1 MKLQNAN
8 KSATVTGV
16 GELAATTNYFIG
28 NDPAKWR
35 TNVPTY
41 AKVKYENIYNGIDLV
56 YYGNQR
62 QLEYDFIVAPAAN
75 PHCIAFNLIGAN
87 KIRRDAHGDLAFKM
101 GDEEIRWHRPI
112 VYQEKDGVRQ
122 NIAARYTITDKTRV
136 GFELAKYDTTKPLFI
151 DPLVYSTYLGGS
163 GDDVGSAIAVDSANN
178 AYVTGFTRSADFPVT
193 SGALQTNVDCSVN
206 GCDNAFV
213 SKINPAGTALVY
225 STYLGGDSGAQGSS
239 IAVDSKGNVYVTGL
253 AGANFPLVNPLQP
266 TYGGNYDA
274 FVSKINP
281 SGSALVYS
289 TYLGGSGQDLG
300 SGIAVD
306 SAGNAYVTGN
316 TGSSNFPTTPSAF
329 QTVCNG
335 GGSSCGNPSR
345 DAFVAKI
352 NPKGSAFVYSTY
364 LGGSGDESGDSI
376 AVDNAGNAYITGFTG
391 STNFPTKNP
400 LQPSNHG
407 TYLGC
412 PCNAFVTKLN
422 SSGSALVYSTY
433 LGGSNNDGGIGIAVD
448 SAGDAYV
455 AGFAESSDFPTMN
468 PWQPTLSGGLN
479 AFVSKI
485 DPSGSAFV
493 YSTYLGGNDNDLAQ
507 GIATDS
513 KGNAYVIGRALSTN
527 FPTMNPVQPVNAG
540 APDAFV
546 TAFNPTGSALLYS
559 TYLGGT
565 NAEIGFGIAVDSSGS
580 AYVTGE
586 TISINFPAISP
597 LQPANGGSSDTFVSK
612 ITADVALTP
621 QVVSFGNQL
630 VGTTSIPQISKLT
643 NTGSATLSITSMG
656 VTGANSG
663 DFAQTNNCGTYLP
676 VGDSCNITVTF
687 TPTALAAQ
695 DSHRNNPRQRR
706 GRSSHDRPQRRWHER
721 YEHHTHFL
729 PESIGIAS
737 VRQPHGCHNSRAKWD
752 TDWNRHFL

>member
-1 MKLQNAN
+1 M
-8 KSATVTGV
+8 
-16 GELAATTNYFIG
+16 
-28 NDPAKWR
+28 
-35 TNVPTY
+35 
-41 AKVKYENIYNGIDLV
+41 
-56 YYGNQR
+56 
-62 QLEYDFIVAPAAN
+62 
-75 PHCIAFNLIGAN
+75 
-87 KIRRDAHGDLAFKM
+87 
-101 GDEEIRWHRPI
+101 
-112 VYQEKDGVRQ
+112 
-122 NIAARYTITDKTRV
+122 
-136 GFELAKYDTTKPLFI
+136 
-151 DPLVYSTYLGGS
+151 
-163 GDDVGSAIAVDSANN
+163 
-178 AYVTGFTRSADFPVT
+178 
-193 SGALQTNVDCSVN
+193 
-206 GCDNAFV
+206 
-213 SKINPAGTALVY
+213 
-225 STYLGGDSGAQGSS
+225 
-239 IAVDSKGNVYVTGL
+239 
-253 AGANFPLVNPLQP
+253 
-266 TYGGNYDA
+266 
-274 FVSKINP
+274 
-281 SGSALVYS
+281 
-289 TYLGGSGQDLG
+289 
-300 SGIAVD
+300 
-306 SAGNAYVTGN
+306 
-316 TGSSNFPTTPSAF
+316 
-329 QTVCNG
+329 
-335 GGSSCGNPSR
+335 
-345 DAFVAKI
+345 AKI

-455 AGFAESSDFPTMN
+455 AGFAESSDFPMMN

-586 TISINFPAISP
+586 TISIDFPAISP

-687 TPTALAAQ
+687 TPTALAARIATVTIQ
-695 DSHRNNPRQRR
+695 DSGEDAPHRSASTALARALRAPHSLPPRIHRHCI
-706 GRSSHDRPQRRWHER
+706 SPS
-721 YEHHTHFL
+721 
-729 PESIGIAS
+729 AS
-737 VRQPHGCHNSRAKWD
+737 RLS
-752 TDWNRHFL
+752 